1 MKTTHHNKLAFA
13 KNDLVELNNSQ
24 MIDVKG
30 GTSPLI
36 LTTLFTVTSTTTLLA
51 DQAVN

>member
-1 MKTTHHNKLAFA
+1 MKTQNANKLAFA

-36 LTTLFTVTSTTTLLA
+36 LTTTVFTYTFFMEQV
-51 DQAVN
+51 